1 MWTLV
6 NDVDGQCSICRKK
19 LDALERAN
27 KEQKHQLSSLKV
39 VVEKQEANLAEKEKR
54 NSELE
59 HKLSEHAAM
68 ISMIQNLTAGKKK

>member
-1 MWTLV
+1 M
-6 NDVDGQCSICRKK
+6 
-19 LDALERAN
+19 DALERAN